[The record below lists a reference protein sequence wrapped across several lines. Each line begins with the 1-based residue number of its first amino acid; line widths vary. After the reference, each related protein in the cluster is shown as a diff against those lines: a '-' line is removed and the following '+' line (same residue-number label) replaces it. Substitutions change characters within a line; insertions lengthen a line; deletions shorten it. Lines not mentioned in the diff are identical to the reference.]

1 MTNPKIAMKSTN
13 NRSSHH
19 PPATAYCIWNDKH
32 GVQLQG
38 YNAQKASFSRTIHVK
53 QIGHALFT
61 LPSHNNETYLIT
73 LPNIHIE
80 GLIYGKPFVE
90 LNSATYITSSTGYVA
105 KIDYSGKGW
114 VSGKKN
120 SFTATLYPEGKEKD
134 VLYNVEG
141 QWTDAFTIRKGS
153 SKHGEVLDTY
163 NANTARTSP
172 LKVRPLDQQEPY
184 ESNRAWHKVAE
195 GIIKGNMDQVHVEK
209 SKIENEQREMRKKE
223 QAEGREW
230 QRRFFKR
237 TDKPEPAW
245 EKLAKP
251 IGERIEADKTGGVWR
266 FDESK
271 KAEQAAK
278 MDSMQGQEVP
288 STGAAMAQ
296 QQQPL
301 Q

>member
-1 MTNPKIAMKSTN
+1 M
-13 NRSSHH
+13 
-19 PPATAYCIWNDKH
+19 
-32 GVQLQG
+32 QLQG

-53 QIGHALFT
+53 QIGHALYT
-61 LPSHNNETYLIT
+61 LPSHNDETYLIT

-90 LNSATYITSSTGYVA
+90 LNSCTYITSSTGYMA

-141 QWTDAFTIRKGS
+141 QWTDSFTIRKGS
-153 SKHGEVLDTY
+153 SKHGQALDTY
-163 NANTARTSP
+163 NANTAKTTP
-172 LKVRPLDQQEPY
+172 LKVRPLEQQEPY

-209 SKIENEQREMRKKE
+209 SKIEIEQREMRKKE

-237 TDKPEPAW
+237 SDKPEPMW

-251 IGERIEADKTGGVWR
+251 MGERIEADKTGGVWR

-271 KAEQAAK
+271 RAEQAAK
-278 MDSMQGQEVP
+278 MESVQGQEVP
-288 STGAAMAQ
+288 TAGAAMSQ
-296 QQQPL
+296 QEPL
-301 Q
+301 